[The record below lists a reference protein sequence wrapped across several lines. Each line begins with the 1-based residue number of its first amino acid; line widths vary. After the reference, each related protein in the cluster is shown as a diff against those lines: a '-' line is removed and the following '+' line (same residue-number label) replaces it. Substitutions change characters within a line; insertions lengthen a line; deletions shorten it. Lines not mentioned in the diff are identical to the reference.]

1 MLYATVTRCL
11 VAPVKDDR
19 LTGLRLVLAET
30 EDGSTVAAADTLGA
44 GVGAR
49 VLIVTGAAAR
59 LMVNRPEAPLDAAVA
74 AIVDD

>member
-1 MLYATVTRCL
+1 MLYATVKRCL

-19 LTGLRLVLAET
+19 LTGLRLVLAEMV
-30 EDGSTVAAADTLGA
+30 DGSTVAAADTLGA

-49 VLIVTGAAAR
+49 VLIVTGTAAR